1 MHPMPR
7 SLWPAALLGLL
18 LGTTALHAQTEPPQ
32 QDDQEGSIVR
42 RWGSDAKAYI
52 TAPLHAGRPQ
62 WVKFGTTIAAIAFAY
77 QHDDD
82 VRAHF
87 VPEGTATTTP
97 PAAHNVEDALPGALA
112 LGGTWLAARAL
123 NDRDGRREAATMF
136 EAVVFSSVST
146 ELLKRIADRQ
156 RPYIAGDR
164 SGFGEGGNSFPSGH
178 VTGAFA
184 IGAVLAES
192 GNDRQRWLRRVI
204 GYGIGAITAYER
216 MNHDQHWF
224 SDTVAGAGV
233 GIATARFLM
242 KRHGPSN
249 GRTFTV
255 VPTHDGVSV
264 GFAAVLH

>member
-1 MHPMPR
+1 M
-7 SLWPAALLGLL
+7 LCLALAGMSV
-18 LGTTALHAQTEPPQ
+18 HAQTAPPPQ
-32 QDDQEGSIVR
+32 NEQDTGVAR
-42 RWGSDAKAYI
+42 RWGADAKAYL
-52 TAPLHAGRPQ
+52 TAPLHAERKQ
-62 WVKFGTTIAAIAFAY
+62 WVRFGSTVAAIAFAY
-77 QHDDD
+77 QHDND

-87 VPEGTATTTP
+87 VPEGATATTP
-97 PAAHNVEDALPGALA
+97 NAHNTEDALPGALA

-123 NDRDGRREAATMF
+123 GDRDGRREAGTMF
-136 EAVVFSSVST
+136 EAAVFSSVST
-146 ELLKRIADRQ
+146 ELLKKIADRQ
-156 RPYIAGDR
+156 RPFVAGDR

-192 GNDRQRWLRRVI
+192 GNDRQRWLRRVL

-242 KRHGPSN
+242 KRHEPSN
-249 GRTFTV
+249 NRTFTV
-255 VPTHDGVSV
+255 VPTRDGVSLS
-264 GFAAVLH
+264 FAAVLH